1 MAVPR
6 ETKEVLARVNCFRA
20 GRQRPGTHARS
31 KQFLS
36 ETIKALVSEMED
48 RPLYNITPTH
58 AVMPVLIGVPELRR
72 QISAQEL
79 LFFLIGLAVIHVS
92 DHFPDGF
99 TVRSPLLFT

>member
-1 MAVPR
+1 M
-6 ETKEVLARVNCFRA
+6 EVLARVNCFRA
-20 GRQRPGTHARS
+20 GRQRPGAHARS
-31 KQFLS
+31 KQSFS

-58 AVMPVLIGVPELRR
+58 TVMPVLIGIPELRR